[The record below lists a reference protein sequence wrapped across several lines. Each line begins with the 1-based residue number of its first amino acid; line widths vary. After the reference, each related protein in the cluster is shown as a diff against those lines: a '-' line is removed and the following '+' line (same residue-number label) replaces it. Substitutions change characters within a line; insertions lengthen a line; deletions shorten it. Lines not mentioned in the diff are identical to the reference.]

1 MKKLYLFIIASVLM
15 ACSKDTHD
23 ENTLKTLTPKIEVKK
38 GTEVLGDISKDGK
51 IVLDHSNQYTI
62 SIVFDEE
69 VQLIKGDFFK
79 VKEVTAKEYFADFYG
94 RNRAIIAEKVVF
106 QKEGY
111 QDYVLEITQNELI
124 ERFALAQSEVALDE
138 DETLD
143 VEVISGNLEYVITQ
157 DANSKAVALVEYT
170 NQKFTITPQ
179 SNSSGKTT
187 RVSIRDVKSGDIQTL
202 AIEIYPAPSIPKDA
216 YTLANEKTV
225 LTKWIDD
232 TLTNID
238 MESDRILKNVKII
251 GGYSFR
257 DATMSSLILPQGL
270 TSIGEVAFYNCENL
284 ISLTI
289 PSGVT
294 SIGRYAFYVSPLET
308 IRIENPTP
316 PRISPTTFVGTN
328 DLQTIYVPQASVDAY
343 KSAPY
348 WSSVSSKIQGY

>member
-15 ACSKDTHD
+15 ACSKDTHE
-23 ENTLKTLTPKIEVKK
+23 ENTLKTLTPEIEVKK

-79 VKEVTAKEYFADFYG
+79 VKEITAKEYFADFYG

-111 QDYVLEITQNELI
+111 QDYVLEITQDGLI

-157 DANSKAVALVEYT
+157 DADSKAIALVEYT
-170 NQKFTITPQ
+170 DQKFTITPQ
-179 SNSSGKTT
+179 TNSAGKTT
-187 RVSIRDVKSGDIQTL
+187 QISILDVKSVDNQILTINVHQ
-202 AIEIYPAPSIPKDA
+202 APSIPKDA
-216 YTLANEKTV
+216 YILSDDKTILANWLDE
-225 LTKWIDD
+225 

-238 MESDRILKNVKII
+238 MESDRILKNVKKIGARSFEGSII
-251 GGYSFR
+251 N
-257 DATMSSLILPQGL
+257 TIVLPQGL
-270 TSIGEVAFYNCENL
+270 TSIGDVAFYNCENL
-284 ISLTI
+284 TSLTI

-294 SIGRYAFYVSPLET
+294 SIGRYAFYMSPIET
-308 IRIENPTP
+308 LRVENPTP
-316 PRISPTTFVGTN
+316 PRIFPSTFLDSD
-328 DLQTIYVPQASVDAY
+328 DLQVIYVPQASVDAY

-348 WSSVSSKIQGY
+348 WSDVSSKIQGY